1 MLDRFS
7 KNPFINF
14 KIILDCD
21 DVLFGCNEQAI
32 QKLNKEKGTS
42 YKMSDIT
49 SWGTHNTGIDE
60 RLKYFADPKF
70 VKNQPVYPGAQE
82 FVHKLSKKAEVV
94 IATNVPAQCA
104 SVRINVI
111 VKNFPEIK
119 ISNILIGARKDL
131 LNADMMLDDAPQNL
145 DGANTRYPVL
155 FRQPRNYGKTGLLSV
170 STYAEYLTLV
180 DLIRTSEFADYDAN
194 EKPEVIVLVGPSG
207 SGKKKLADELC
218 LYSQIDRVFCYTTKP
233 SPSYYN
239 VTPAEFEAMKNKFFE
254 TSSYM
259 GYRYGTKLK
268 DIHDVLYACQIP
280 LLIMDINGMLAVKS
294 RFKTLAVF
302 VKASKE
308 DCIRDILMRDKENC
322 NTEEMVRRIAS
333 IDMELL
339 NEEFCD
345 ITVTCNDAD
354 TILERLR

>member
-1 MLDRFS
+1 MLLRQMYQLSAPVF
-7 KNPFINF
+7 
-14 KIILDCD
+14 
-21 DVLFGCNEQAI
+21 VLM
-32 QKLNKEKGTS
+32 L
-42 YKMSDIT
+42 
-49 SWGTHNTGIDE
+49 
-60 RLKYFADPKF
+60 
-70 VKNQPVYPGAQE
+70 
-82 FVHKLSKKAEVV
+82 LS
-94 IATNVPAQCA
+94 
-104 SVRINVI
+104 
-111 VKNFPEIK
+111 K

-155 FRQPRNYGKTGLLSV
+155 FRQPWNYGKTGLLSV
-170 STYAEYLTLV
+170 STYAEFLTLV

-194 EKPEVIVLVGPSG
+194 EKPEVIALVGSSG

-239 VTPAEFEAMKNKFFE
+239 VTPAEFEAMKNRFFE

-308 DCIRDILMRDKENC
+308 DCIRDILKRGKENC
-322 NTEEMVRRIAS
+322 DTEEMVRRIAS
-333 IDMELL
+333 IDTELL

-354 TILERLR
+354 IVLEHLR

>member
-1 MLDRFS
+1 ML
-7 KNPFINF
+7 
-14 KIILDCD
+14 
-21 DVLFGCNEQAI
+21 
-32 QKLNKEKGTS
+32 
-42 YKMSDIT
+42 
-49 SWGTHNTGIDE
+49 
-60 RLKYFADPKF
+60 
-70 VKNQPVYPGAQE
+70 
-82 FVHKLSKKAEVV
+82 LS
-94 IATNVPAQCA
+94 
-104 SVRINVI
+104 
-111 VKNFPEIK
+111 K

-155 FRQPRNYGKTGLLSV
+155 FRQPWNYGKTGLLSV
-170 STYAEYLTLV
+170 STYAEFLTLV

-194 EKPEVIVLVGPSG
+194 EKPEVIALVGSSG

-239 VTPAEFEAMKNKFFE
+239 VTPAEFEAMKNRFFE

-294 RFKTLAVF
+294 RFKTLAGIF
-302 VKASKE
+302 
-308 DCIRDILMRDKENC
+308 
-322 NTEEMVRRIAS
+322 
-333 IDMELL
+333 
-339 NEEFCD
+339 
-345 ITVTCNDAD
+345 
-354 TILERLR
+354 

>member
-104 SVRINVI
+104 GVRINAI
-111 VKNFPEIK
+111 VKNF
-119 ISNILIGARKDL
+119 
-131 LNADMMLDDAPQNL
+131 Q
-145 DGANTRYPVL
+145 
-155 FRQPRNYGKTGLLSV
+155 
-170 STYAEYLTLV
+170 
-180 DLIRTSEFADYDAN
+180 
-194 EKPEVIVLVGPSG
+194 
-207 SGKKKLADELC
+207 
-218 LYSQIDRVFCYTTKP
+218 YSDWCSQ
-233 SPSYYN
+233 
-239 VTPAEFEAMKNKFFE
+239 
-254 TSSYM
+254 
-259 GYRYGTKLK
+259 G
-268 DIHDVLYACQIP
+268 
-280 LLIMDINGMLAVKS
+280 
-294 RFKTLAVF
+294 F
-302 VKASKE
+302 VE
-308 DCIRDILMRDKENC
+308 C
-322 NTEEMVRRIAS
+322 
-333 IDMELL
+333 
-339 NEEFCD
+339 
-345 ITVTCNDAD
+345 
-354 TILERLR
+354 

>member
-1 MLDRFS
+1 ML
-7 KNPFINF
+7 
-14 KIILDCD
+14 
-21 DVLFGCNEQAI
+21 
-32 QKLNKEKGTS
+32 
-42 YKMSDIT
+42 
-49 SWGTHNTGIDE
+49 
-60 RLKYFADPKF
+60 
-70 VKNQPVYPGAQE
+70 
-82 FVHKLSKKAEVV
+82 LS
-94 IATNVPAQCA
+94 
-104 SVRINVI
+104 
-111 VKNFPEIK
+111 K

-155 FRQPRNYGKTGLLSV
+155 FRQPWNYGKTGLLSV
-170 STYAEYLTLV
+170 STYAEFLTLV

-194 EKPEVIVLVGPSG
+194 EKPEVIALVGSSG
-207 SGKKKLADELC
+207 SGKKRLADELC

-239 VTPAEFEAMKNKFFE
+239 VTPAEFEAMKNRFFE

-294 RFKTLAVF
+294 RFKKLAVF

-308 DCIRDILMRDKENC
+308 DCIRDILKRGKENC
-322 NTEEMVRRIAS
+322 DTEEMVRRIAS
-333 IDMELL
+333 IDTELL

-354 TILERLR
+354 IVLEHLR

>member
-131 LNADMMLDDAPQNL
+131 LNADMMLDDAPQISTSAGSTLTNLEGAEARNL
-145 DGANTRYPVL
+145 DAITLCQCIADGFENNV
-155 FRQPRNYGKTGLLSV
+155 KSSV
-170 STYAEYLTLV
+170 SLSLGHTGGLDDGSNDVVLTNSV
-180 DLIRTSEFADYDAN
+180 SHDF
-194 EKPEVIVLVGPSG
+194 
-207 SGKKKLADELC
+207 
-218 LYSQIDRVFCYTTKP
+218 
-233 SPSYYN
+233 SP
-239 VTPAEFEAMKNKFFE
+239 FFF
-254 TSSYM
+254 
-259 GYRYGTKLK
+259 YG
-268 DIHDVLYACQIP
+268 I
-280 LLIMDINGMLAVKS
+280 
-294 RFKTLAVF
+294 F
-302 VKASKE
+302 V
-308 DCIRDILMRDKENC
+308 
-322 NTEEMVRRIAS
+322 
-333 IDMELL
+333 
-339 NEEFCD
+339 
-345 ITVTCNDAD
+345 
-354 TILERLR
+354 